1 MYGRAAAKC
10 QSGESRTE
18 CRSDPAGHAGPIPGL
33 GAWQPALRDGP
44 PEGPLIPLPAH
55 RALAGLPQH
64 VADEVARLRPWMAWA
79 DVYTPEMAR
88 GFVDRNA
95 ARPGN
100 PPVPEVSYVVC
111 DRSGG
116 LLGVCGLHARLGPN
130 ALEIGYWVDVRHT
143 RRGVATLATGALT
156 ELAMGIAEVE
166 VVEIHHDQANSR
178 SGAVPARLG
187 YELATTVND
196 EPEAPGEVGIEL
208 QWRMTRAAWPTSA
221 GARLLA
227 EARAAAP

>member
-1 MYGRAAAKC
+1 M
-10 QSGESRTE
+10 
-18 CRSDPAGHAGPIPGL
+18 P
-33 GAWQPALRDGP
+33 
-44 PEGPLIPLPAH
+44 
-55 RALAGLPQH
+55 
-64 VADEVARLRPWMAWA
+64 WA
-79 DVYTPEMAR
+79 DGYTPEMAR
-88 GFVDRNA
+88 EFVDRNA

-100 PPVPEVSYVVC
+100 PPVPEASYVVC

-116 LLGVCGLHARLGPN
+116 LPGGCGLHARLGPN

-166 VVEIHHDQANSR
+166 VVEIHHDQANRR
-178 SGAVPARLG
+178 SGAVPARRG
-187 YELATTVND
+187 YELVTTVND

-221 GARLLA
+221 GAQLLA
-227 EARAAAP
+227 EARTAAPPSRRAPNHATGTPADRSSVHQARRASAVCDGHHEPVTGQPAGRGRRTATGRAREKRRN